1 MMKSLSVSE
10 LIDYVD
16 SQDGDLTIV
25 RLDDN
30 SNQVELLGVC
40 GSSDDIHDFNL
51 PKGKYLVLRAIQTIE
66 I

>member
-40 GSSDDIHDFNL
+40 ASSDCLKADPSFYE
-51 PKGKYLVLRAIQTIE
+51 P
-66 I
+66 

>member
-40 GSSDDIHDFNL
+40 ASSDDIQDFNL
-51 PKGKYLVLRAIQTIE
+51 PQGRYLVLRAIETIQ

>member
-40 GSSDDIHDFNL
+40 ASSDDIQDFNL